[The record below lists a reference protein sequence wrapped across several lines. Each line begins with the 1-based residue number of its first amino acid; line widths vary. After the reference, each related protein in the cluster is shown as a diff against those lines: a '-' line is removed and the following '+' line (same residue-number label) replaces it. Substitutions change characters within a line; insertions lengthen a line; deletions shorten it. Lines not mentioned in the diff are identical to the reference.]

1 MNLKG
6 FPGPQKGY
14 PVWMS
19 GPVAFLSRSSGI
31 PNGILWEM
39 AQGFDMDPRLT
50 GRKSRLLREG
60 LRWTGTR
67 RCPYRTW
74 LKADRPSRS
83 VSATVRP
90 RGIPGGDFAWRVCR
104 LAGSWRT
111 QQGQP
116 TEGTRHLKPVEV
128 FCQHRKRA
136 LARATCEHTV
146 RHPKLLGTAFPVR
159 ICAAQCCMA
168 CQVLQRLRPRQ
179 SCLAYLYSL
188 NRWRRAL
195 PDPSRLP

>member
-83 VSATVRP
+83 VSAAVRP
-90 RGIPGGDFAWRVCR
+90 RGIPEGDFAWRVCR

-116 TEGTRHLKPVEV
+116 TEGTRHLEPVEV
-128 FCQHRKRA
+128 ICRHRKGA
-136 LARATCEHTV
+136 LASATCKHKV
-146 RHPKLLGTAFPVR
+146 RHPDLLGTAFPAR
-159 ICAAQCCMA
+159 
-168 CQVLQRLRPRQ
+168 
-179 SCLAYLYSL
+179 
-188 NRWRRAL
+188 RRAT
-195 PDPSRLP
+195 